1 MKQAVICFVA
11 LSVLFALS
19 AAFAADQKIY
29 TNKDLEKYT
38 GRKDQE
44 TPVVYTGRRVTLD
57 FRDSNLT
64 GVLSVISDIA
74 RQDGYTLTIDRR
86 IQGKITVKMKNVAWD
101 KVLDFIVQEHHLV
114 KTVNG
119 KSIMVSPAQ

>member
-1 MKQAVICFVA
+1 MKQGVA
-11 LSVLFALS
+11 CLVSLFLLLAS
-19 AAFAADQKIY
+19 TAAFAADQKIY

-44 TPVVYTGRRVTLD
+44 VPVVYTGRRVTLD
-57 FRDSNLT
+57 FKNSNLT
-64 GVLSVISDIA
+64 GVLSVLSDIA

-86 IQGKITVKMKNVAWD
+86 IQGRITVKMKNVAWD
-101 KVLDFIVQEHHLV
+101 KVLDFIVQEHRLV

-119 KSIMVSPAQ
+119 KSITISPVQ